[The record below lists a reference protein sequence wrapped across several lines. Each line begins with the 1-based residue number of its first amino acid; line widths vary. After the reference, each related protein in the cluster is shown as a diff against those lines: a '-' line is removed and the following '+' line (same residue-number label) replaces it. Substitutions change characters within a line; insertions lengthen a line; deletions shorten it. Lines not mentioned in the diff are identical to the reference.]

1 MYAVNFFHVYFYED
15 TIHLRLQKKRYHISS
30 IYTLYSIYTQPNFLY
45 LLAVNLVAKNTA
57 FNISKRGMVS
67 PL

>member
-30 IYTLYSIYTQPNFLY
+30 IYYTQPNFLY

-57 FNISKRGMVS
+57 FNISKRGIVS